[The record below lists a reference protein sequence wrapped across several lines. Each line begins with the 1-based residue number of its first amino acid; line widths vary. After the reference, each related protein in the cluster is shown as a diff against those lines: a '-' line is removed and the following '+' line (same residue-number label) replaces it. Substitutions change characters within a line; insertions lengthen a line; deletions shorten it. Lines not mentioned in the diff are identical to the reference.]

1 MAEREGFEPSV
12 PFWGTHD
19 FQSCAFNRSATSP
32 YWNIE
37 NLRPCPAGLTVN
49 VSKMSPRS
57 FFWVVLMRCCFQKL
71 TQAFAVAKSECGKR
85 EFKRLR

>member
-37 NLRPCPAGLTVN
+37 NLGPCPSGSTVN
-49 VSKMSPRS
+49 DSKMSSSS
-57 FFWVVLMRCCFQKL
+57 FLGRFAELLFSEVNTSFRGSKDRMRETGF
-71 TQAFAVAKSECGKR
+71 
-85 EFKRLR
+85 